1 MSKTCQVWTIRAITN
16 THWRCHKHP
25 QSHHPRLSFIAW
37 PSIWLFCPEQS
48 QVCNSCRYLISQWYP
63 EALSHLQSESIYT
76 STHPIAIAQPSD
88 TNNNTLEKIPLLFC
102 CCTQLNMKSAFY
114 IFSKQR
120 HRTKLN
126 FTFASSNC
134 LPVVLDVKL
143 QPPIKSMTKTSEFAT
158 LNPKP
163 LPST

>member
-1 MSKTCQVWTIRAITN
+1 
-16 THWRCHKHP
+16 
-25 QSHHPRLSFIAW
+25 
-37 PSIWLFCPEQS
+37 
-48 QVCNSCRYLISQWYP
+48 
-63 EALSHLQSESIYT
+63 
-76 STHPIAIAQPSD
+76 
-88 TNNNTLEKIPLLFC
+88 
-102 CCTQLNMKSAFY
+102 MKSAFY

-120 HRTKLN
+120 HRTKPN

-163 LPST
+163 LPREAHNPFMLREADSPFHEI